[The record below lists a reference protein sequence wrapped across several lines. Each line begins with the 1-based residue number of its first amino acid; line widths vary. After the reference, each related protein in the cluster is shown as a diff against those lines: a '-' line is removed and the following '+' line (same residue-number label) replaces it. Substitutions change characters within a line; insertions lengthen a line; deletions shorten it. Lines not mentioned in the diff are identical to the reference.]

1 MLGSSLKLD
10 ISGILTNKKEEVM
23 ELIIL
28 TGMSGAGKS
37 QAANFLEDQG
47 FFCID
52 NLPPMIL
59 PELVFT
65 FFKGQGG
72 TVTVLRSLRSLLTF
86 EARNFSRVLA
96 PQ

>member
-1 MLGSSLKLD
+1 
-10 ISGILTNKKEEVM
+10 M

-72 TVTVLRSLRSLLTF
+72 DGYGVEKLAFVVDIRSKEILKGF
-86 EARNFSRVLA
+86 GAA
-96 PQ
+96 KK